1 VIFER
6 TKLVGVFAVRA
17 EPVVDHRGAFAR
29 TFCAREFRAAGL
41 DPEIVQR
48 SVSRNPRRGT
58 LRGMHFQAPPHAEN
72 KLVSCDRGAIFDV
85 VLDLRPGS
93 ETYRAWLGLTLEAD
107 DGVALFVP
115 SGCAHGFLTLADDTV
130 VSYAM
135 SSFHEPAAARGVRYD
150 DPAFGVAWPFAPV
163 VISERDLG
171 YPAFG
176 DPASGGG
183 R

>member
-1 VIFER
+1 MIFER
-6 TKLVGVFAVRA
+6 TKLGGVFVVRA
-17 EPVVDHRGAFAR
+17 EPLVDDRGAFAR
-29 TFCAREFRAAGL
+29 TYCAREFRAAGL

-48 SVSRNPRRGT
+48 SVSRSPRRGT
-58 LRGMHFQAPPHAEN
+58 LRGTHFQAPPHAEN

-85 VLDLRPGS
+85 VIDLRPDSG
-93 ETYRAWLGLTLEAD
+93 TYRGWLGVTLEAD

-115 SGCAHGFLTLADDTV
+115 KGCAHGFLTLADDTL

-135 SSFHEPAAARGVRYD
+135 SAFHEPAAARGVRFD
-150 DPAFGVAWPFAPV
+150 DPAFGVAWPFPPG

-171 YPAFG
+171 YP
-176 DPASGGG
+176 DH